1 MLSTVARN
9 GNEVGQWSAP
19 GFPYEIEIELDVLE
33 EIRHRAEEGFQ
44 RIGHGGVEFGGVMY
58 GRVDDGVVR
67 ILEWRELECDHSM
80 GPSFVLSEADRGKLA
95 SLIELPGRDRL
106 LSGME
111 AVGWWAS
118 HGRSAVALKPQ
129 DVEVHERYFPG
140 ARQVA
145 LIVKPVRQG
154 PSAVGF
160 FGRNGEGVLQT
171 ETSAKEVEVRANVS
185 ALMRPPRATAA
196 PQPVA
201 DAHQR
206 VTAPASLA
214 PPRPIGPRRHDR
226 ETGRDAGRGRVA
238 AEAPAAAVAA
248 EPRMQAEVAVGPMFG
263 NYAEPKK
270 GFRWGLVGAVLA
282 VAALI
287 AAAVMLIP
295 QLMSNQPDAAGL
307 RVEESGALLLI
318 RWDQTI
324 PRVRFA
330 DGGTVEITDNGETH
344 VIRLD
349 AEELTAGM
357 VTYVRQ
363 GGDVKVA
370 LRVTRNGSVSLEEFA
385 RYLGPQVPPRETTA
399 ESAGALS
406 SQLGA
411 DEQRVDEATRQE
423 AVRKARLEESVRIL
437 ENRLRQ

>member
-1 MLSTVARN
+1 MLSTVTRN
-9 GNEVGQWSAP
+9 GNEVGKWSAP

-44 RIGHGGVEFGGVMY
+44 RIGHGGVEFGGVLY
-58 GRVDDGVVR
+58 GRTDDGVVR

-80 GPSFVLSEADRGKLA
+80 GPSFVLSEADRGRLE
-95 SLIELPGRDRL
+95 SLIELPRRDQL

-118 HGRSAVALKPQ
+118 HGRSAVALKSQ
-129 DVEVHERYFPG
+129 DVEIHDRYFRG
-140 ARQVA
+140 AKQVA

-154 PSAVGF
+154 PSGAGF
-160 FGRNGEGVLQT
+160 FGRNSEGELAAQA
-171 ETSAKEVEVRANVS
+171 SAKEFEIRANVS

-196 PQPVA
+196 PQPLV

-206 VTAPASLA
+206 VTAPTALA
-214 PPRPIGPRRHDR
+214 PPRPIGPRRHER
-226 ETGRDAGRGRVA
+226 ESGRERVA
-238 AEAPAAAVAA
+238 ADTAVAVAEAPTLK
-248 EPRMQAEVAVGPMFG
+248 AEVAVGPMFG
-263 NYAEPKK
+263 DYSEPKR
-270 GFRWGLVGAVLA
+270 GFRWGLLGAVLA
-282 VAALI
+282 VAALV
-287 AAAVMLIP
+287 AAAVILIP
-295 QLMSNQPDAAGL
+295 QLMSNQPETAGL

-330 DGGTVEITDNGETH
+330 DGGTVEITDNGPAQ
-344 VIRLD
+344 VIRMD
-349 AEELTAGM
+349 REELTAGM

-370 LRVTRNGSVSLEEFA
+370 FRVTRNGQVSLEEFA
-385 RYLGPQVPPRETTA
+385 RYLGAPVPPRA
-399 ESAGALS
+399 PVADQAGTLS
-406 SQLGA
+406 SQMGT
-411 DEQRVDEATRQE
+411 DEQRVDEALLQE
-423 AVRKARLEESVRIL
+423 AARKARLEESVRIL